1 MTSFEFNT
9 TRSIINEP
17 GSIKRL
23 GEICTRLGFERP
35 LVVTDP
41 GIVKA
46 GLLEKLTASAS
57 SPVIPLPPKRP
68 LQRAIRLLLRLALLV
83 LRQRQNVQNV

>member
-35 LVVTDP
+35 PCSLADN
-41 GIVKA
+41 
-46 GLLEKLTASAS
+46 LE
-57 SPVIPLPPKRP
+57 IP
-68 LQRAIRLLLRLALLV
+68 
-83 LRQRQNVQNV
+83 